1 MSPKADR
8 VRSASI
14 GVVAVAALALA
25 GCGAPGGPGGGGSTT
40 TTTAPDAPTTTT
52 GPTTTTTTTA
62 PSPPTTEVDPTTT
75 TTAPAPPVD
84 TIVPVSHG
92 NRESFGQAI
101 SGDGRYVVFASWATD
116 LVPEDTSTDPDVF
129 LWDRSTGTTTLVSE
143 GRSGV
148 HPDISGDGR
157 FVVYMIPEPD
167 DMPGDLGLW
176 DATTGETTV
185 LTEGPTM
192 EAMPAIS
199 ADGRFVTF
207 ESGDSNLDPTDTNRQ
222 TDVFVWDTVS
232 GTTTRIT
239 NGDGAS
245 EWPAISADG
254 RVVAYH
260 SYASNLVPGDANGV
274 ADVFVW
280 DAATGATTRI
290 TDGDRYSAYPKVSG
304 DSRYVTYSSSATNL
318 TPGDT
323 DETVDVFRWEAATGT
338 TTRITNGDAQSWTPD
353 ISDDGRYIAY
363 HAYELVDDSNG
374 FYDLYL
380 WDATTSVSQR
390 LTQGD
395 GQSFDPEMSADG
407 TAIAFLS
414 PATDL
419 VDGGT
424 DTNGVR
430 DVFLWTRTG

>member
-1 MSPKADR
+1 MTPTAGR

-14 GVVAVAALALA
+14 GMITVAALALA
-25 GCGAPGGPGGGGSTT
+25 GCGAPGGPGGGRPTT
-40 TTTAPDAPTTTT
+40 TTTPDTTAPDATTTT
-52 GPTTTTTTTA
+52 VVPPTV
-62 PSPPTTEVDPTTT
+62 PSPPTTEVGPTTT
-75 TTAPAPPVD
+75 TTAPGEPVD

-92 NRESFGQAI
+92 DRESFGQAI
-101 SGDGRYVVFASWATD
+101 SGDGRYVTFASWATD

-129 LWDRSTGTTTLVSE
+129 LWDRSTGTTTLVSD
-143 GRSGV
+143 GSSGV
-148 HPDISGDGR
+148 HPDVSGDGR

-192 EAMPAIS
+192 ESVPAIS

-207 ESGDSNLDPTDTNRQ
+207 ESWDSNLDPTDTNRQ
-222 TDVFVWDTVS
+222 KDVFVWDTVS

-254 RVVAYH
+254 GVVAFQ
-260 SYASNLVPGDANGV
+260 SDASNLVPDDANGLT
-274 ADVFVW
+274 DVFVW
-280 DAATGATTRI
+280 DATTGTTARI
-290 TDGDRYSAYPKVSG
+290 TDGNRYSAYPHVSADG
-304 DSRYVTYSSSATNL
+304 RSVTYSSAATNL
-318 TPGDT
+318 SPGDT
-323 DETVDVFRWEAATGT
+323 DETTDVFVWNAATGT
-338 TTRITNGDAQSWTPD
+338 TTRITNGDAQSWAPD
-353 ISDDGRYIAY
+353 ISGDGRYIAY
-363 HAYELVDDSNG
+363 HAYELTADNNG
-374 FYDLYL
+374 FHDLYR
-380 WDATTSVSQR
+380 WDATTGVSQR
-390 LTQGD
+390 LTDGD
-395 GQSFDPEMSADG
+395 GQSFDPQMSADG
-407 TAIAFLS
+407 AAIAFLS
-414 PATDL
+414 SATDL